1 MEVLQIKHVNYPLSK
16 ANGIAATE
24 FQYIF
29 AKYYELSHPRKIMYM
44 DNTFFMLH
52 HTHNGYVLEKV
63 LEFIR
68 I

>member
-1 MEVLQIKHVNYPLSK
+1 MKIEFLNRGL
-16 ANGIAATE
+16 ANQA

-44 DNTFFMLH
+44 DNTFLIFH
-52 HTHNGYVLEKV
+52 HTHNGYILEKV

-68 I
+68 IYYVFETS